1 MGADHRSARADH
13 GVSLRSIIEENEIMA
28 ATCPIGFD
36 VAGLRA
42 QVLATYD
49 RVARDPDGE
58 FHFHRGPRY
67 AAEYLGYDADELALL
82 PAAST
87 ARFAGVG
94 NPLRIGPIHPGETV
108 LDHACGAGMDLLLA
122 ARRVGRH
129 GHAIGVDMTPAMRE
143 VATRAA
149 GDAGMAAIVT
159 IRPGY
164 FEQLPVADE
173 SVDVVISNG
182 VVNLAPDKS
191 QVFAEIHR
199 VLRPGG
205 RLYLADVVVQ
215 RELKYEVRN
224 SPDLWAACIAGALP
238 EPELGL
244 LALAS
249 GLREPRITE
258 RFDCFRNT
266 SAEAKVARDLRV
278 QAVNFVAHK

>member
-1 MGADHRSARADH
+1 
-13 GVSLRSIIEENEIMA
+13 MA
-28 ATCPIGFD
+28 TTCPIGFD

-49 RVARDPDGE
+49 RVARDPGGD

-67 AAEYLGYDADELALL
+67 AADYLGYDAGELALL

-129 GHAIGVDMTPAMRE
+129 GRVIGVDMTPAMRE
-143 VATRAA
+143 VAIRAA
-149 GDAGMAAIVT
+149 ADGGLSDIVT
-159 IRPGY
+159 IRAGY
-164 FEQLPVADE
+164 FERLPVADE

-182 VVNLAPDKS
+182 VINLAPDKS
-191 QVFAEIHR
+191 QVFAEVHR

-215 RELKYEVRN
+215 RELKEEVRN

-238 EPELGL
+238 ESELAL
-244 LALAS
+244 LALTS
-249 GLREPRITE
+249 GLRDPRITE
-258 RFDCFRNT
+258 RFDCFRDT
-266 SAEAKVARDLRV
+266 SAEAKVARDLHV
-278 QAVNFVAHK
+278 QAVNFFARK